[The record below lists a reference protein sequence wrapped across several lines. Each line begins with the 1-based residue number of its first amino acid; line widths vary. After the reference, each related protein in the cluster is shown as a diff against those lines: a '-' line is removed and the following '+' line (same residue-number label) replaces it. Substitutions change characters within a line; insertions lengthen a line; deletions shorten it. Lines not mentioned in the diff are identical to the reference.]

1 MKRVT
6 VIDKAK
12 ELISTVGKEEAI
24 EQLRSVIVAI
34 GEPKSFEDAC
44 KISGLE
50 TAIDYCM
57 DQ

>member
-44 KISGLE
+44 NGS
-50 TAIDYCM
+50 
-57 DQ
+57 

>member
-34 GEPKSFEDAC
+34 GEPKSFEDAW
-44 KISGLE
+44 
-50 TAIDYCM
+50 
-57 DQ
+57 